1 MKIIRSF
8 HCFSA
13 FPYNQPKFCPNASW
27 NANAIT
33 FASSS
38 EVGQQPRGIFVDTN
52 NTVYVADAT
61 NNRVQVWFNE
71 STSPTK
77 TISGGLSGPNAV
89 FVATNGDIYVD
100 NGLNNGRVDKWT
112 MDANTSVP
120 AMSVNSSCYG
130 LFVDIND
137 TLYCSTPDL
146 HQVVKRSLND
156 NMTAPTL
163 AAGTGIPGATSNL
176 LNQPYGIFVDV
187 NFDLYVADYG
197 NNRIQ
202 LFGVGQLNATT
213 VAGSSSLNTTIA
225 LNNPYGIVLDAD
237 NYLFIVDSG
246 NARIVGSG
254 PNGFRCL
261 VGCSGSGPA
270 FNQLDGPSDLSFD
283 SYGNIFVTDFYN
295 NRVQEFILLTNSCG
309 KYESI

>member
-8 HCFSA
+8 NCFPA

-130 LFVDIND
+130 LFVDIGN
-137 TLYCSTPDL
+137 TLYCSMPNL
-146 HQVVKRSLND
+146 HQVVKRWLND

-176 LNQPYGIFVDV
+176 LDQPYGIFVDV
-187 NFDLYVADYG
+187 NFDLYVADWA
-197 NNRIQ
+197 NDRIQ

-213 VAGSSSLNTTIA
+213 IAGSGSLSTTISLNR
-225 LNNPYGIVLDAD
+225 PSGIVLDAD
-237 NYLFIVDSG
+237 NNLFIVDCS
-246 NARIVGSG
+246 NSRIIGSG
-254 PNGFRCL
+254 PNGFQCL
-261 VGCSGSGPA
+261 VGCSGPGGASY
-270 FNQLDGPSDLSFD
+270 QLSSPSTLSFD
-283 SYGNIFVTDFYN
+283 SYGNMFLTDFYN
-295 NRVQEFILLTNSCG
+295 NRVQKFILLANSCG